1 MDIDNLKITDADY
14 YGKDI
19 AGLPDTIAGEAANVK
34 ARFDALVKD
43 VVAPR
48 FNDLIDDIKEDRSR
62 DSYGYEL
69 PETAN
74 EGDAFDLI
82 ITE

>member
-1 MDIDNLKITDADY
+1 MDIDNLKITEADY
-14 YGKDI
+14 DGKDI

-48 FNDLIDDIKEDRSR
+48 FNDLIENIKEDRSR
-62 DSYGYEL
+62 DSYGYSL
-69 PETAN
+69 PETGN